1 MIPGFASPEAPT
13 EFSPGLSAGSESAWM
28 MGDGHLDGQSGSLSH
43 AQTVAVKWKL
53 PFVGRKPCVAV
64 WATLG
69 REIGERWLLYYLRKC
84 SPGQQAALLPELR
97 LYPAP
102 AGAFPAISNFWPG
115 DRMRQS
121 RSMEPLAVIP
131 VSTFQHGSR
140 GPSITTPRSS
150 AALRKFLGAQALLR
164 CRPFIF
170 CRVNL
175 TQLLDPASRFPLPTV
190 TRSHWQRGV
199 SSRRGRSP
207 RPRAGGMLRSAKSRR
222 CGLRATTFFSF
233 FASACLPN
241 SLFCFFSSSPLPRL
255 YNFIPNTLEPPSCS
269 QHSSPPRSS
278 HLLTFDPSRATT
290 YLPVSTRQGRPRSNG
305 LIRWQSR

>member
-1 MIPGFASPEAPT
+1 
-13 EFSPGLSAGSESAWM
+13 M

-43 AQTVAVKWKL
+43 AQTVAAKWKL

-97 LYPAP
+97 LSPAP

-131 VSTFQHGSR
+131 VPTFQHGSR

-199 SSRRGRSP
+199 SSRRGRSS

-222 CGLRATTFFSF
+222 CGLRATTFFVFRVGLSPEFPILFFFLRRLSPVFIISF
-233 FASACLPN
+233 ATHLNRPPAVSTPA
-241 SLFCFFSSSPLPRL
+241 RL
-255 YNFIPNTLEPPSCS
+255 ARAI
-269 QHSSPPRSS
+269 SS
-278 HLLTFDPSRATT
+278 HLTLPEPLRTSRFRHAKGGPDPMD
-290 YLPVSTRQGRPRSNG
+290 
-305 LIRWQSR
+305 